1 MWNTAN
7 TEIITLSDHT
17 KEIKAKIQSSKH
29 LFQFLKTSQRKNNT
43 IKHKKKINEMEN
55 KHALRRI
62 DEVKN
67 WFFENKP
74 QIRQTAKS
82 RKLGVNVLWLNDL

>member
-1 MWNTAN
+1 
-7 TEIITLSDHT
+7 
-17 KEIKAKIQSSKH
+17 
-29 LFQFLKTSQRKNNT
+29 
-43 IKHKKKINEMEN
+43 MEN

-62 DEVKN
+62 NEVKN